1 MALSLLGQLGKL
13 SRGIV
18 QPARIVSCF
27 LFFSFSLSAC
37 GLVGICKN
45 DCGPGWV
52 HGSFDCGC
60 MQISKGVPTQPNNQ
74 PSSAYYITR
83 QYYCVE
89 QSNSNQDRG
98 DCLVTRAASSC
109 SEALSSID
117 AYYASVRDPCKRCDP
132 NILDNTRQYNGHFDD
147 IQAGPCQGF
156 SLNYTPS
163 RPIKEVRPETAAIEN
178 ASFTTLF
185 PARLNHYMRLIATD
199 PQDNSPQTCN
209 SECLSG
215 SPFCLNVNLDQQN
228 SIGFERLHRSF
239 LQHPDTI
246 SAADLRGMFGD
257 QRDDCLRG
265 PTTLSGGAV
274 YNSGNGLC
282 ELAANIPDAGSV
294 ALRVPEM
301 IRGTWKIQN
310 TLVSVLFGNPR
321 TRGRLKFSD
330 PGLDQDWGGDIVAV
344 YGDSD
349 YVGFS
354 IGTLSCVRASFSPH

>member
-1 MALSLLGQLGKL
+1 
-13 SRGIV
+13 
-18 QPARIVSCF
+18 
-27 LFFSFSLSAC
+27 
-37 GLVGICKN
+37 
-45 DCGPGWV
+45 
-52 HGSFDCGC
+52 
-60 MQISKGVPTQPNNQ
+60 
-74 PSSAYYITR
+74 
-83 QYYCVE
+83 
-89 QSNSNQDRG
+89 
-98 DCLVTRAASSC
+98 
-109 SEALSSID
+109 
-117 AYYASVRDPCKRCDP
+117 
-132 NILDNTRQYNGHFDD
+132 
-147 IQAGPCQGF
+147 
-156 SLNYTPS
+156 
-163 RPIKEVRPETAAIEN
+163 
-178 ASFTTLF
+178 
-185 PARLNHYMRLIATD
+185 MRLIATD

-239 LQHPDTI
+239 LQHADSI
-246 SAADLRGMFGD
+246 SAAGPPGNVWGSARRLP
-257 QRDDCLRG
+257 QR

-310 TLVSVLFGNPR
+310 TFVSVLFGNPR

-330 PGLDQDWGGDIVAV
+330 PGLDQDWGGDIVSV

-354 IGTLSCVRASFSPH
+354 IGTLSCVRASFSPQ